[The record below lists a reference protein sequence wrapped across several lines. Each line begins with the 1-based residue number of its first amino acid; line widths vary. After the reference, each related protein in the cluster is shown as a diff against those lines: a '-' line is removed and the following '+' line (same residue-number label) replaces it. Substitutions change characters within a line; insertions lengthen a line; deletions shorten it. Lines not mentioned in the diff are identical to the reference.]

1 MTGSAAPGGKTT
13 LLSSIIAVAL
23 AMSVIACGSNGS
35 SDIGFPDPDDPVID
49 GLNGVVFVPPAVLP
63 ENNPAEIS
71 WWPVDLGLVSAAYA
85 NLFNEVSVGIR
96 EAHVS
101 LVGVSQSDAVD
112 GMIDMPDPIVQ
123 SVPTDADGRYQII
136 HNFIETFDVC
146 ESINEDRFVGRLMV
160 SVSIDRQGPRRSF
173 VSSRVT
179 DIDAST
185 EAVVRLVLRRIREDE
200 PPVQLCDFSIEGLR
214 NLTQAAHNAAFTAEG
229 DTINEINADA
239 FRLASEHCKVR
250 QAIDDATGVPVVPPR
265 ECLRG

>member
-1 MTGSAAPGGKTT
+1 LIA
-13 LLSSIIAVAL
+13 SIVAIAV

-35 SDIGFPDPDDPVID
+35 SDVGFPDPDDPVID
-49 GLNGVVFVPPAVLP
+49 GLTGVVYVPPAVLP
-63 ENNPAEIS
+63 ENNPAMS
-71 WWPVDLGLVSAAYA
+71 WWPVELGLVSTAYA
-85 NLFNEVSVGIR
+85 NLFNEVPVGVR

-101 LVGVSQSDAVD
+101 LVGISEVDTID

-136 HNFIETFDVC
+136 HNFVETFDVC
-146 ESINEDRFVGRLMV
+146 ESINEERFVGRLMV

-185 EAVVRLVLRRIREDE
+185 EAVVRLVLRRIREDQ
-200 PPVQLCDFSIEGLR
+200 PPVQLCDFSVEGLR
-214 NLTQAAHNAAFTAEG
+214 NLTRFARNAAFTAEG

-239 FRLASEHCKVR
+239 FRLASENCKVR

-265 ECLRG
+265 PCLRG